1 MINPPI
7 NELTKNGKYNR
18 YELVIATAKTARM
31 INDEYLENCAKA
43 EQNGL
48 KKEIRDEKFVRTAI
62 TKLNN
67 NEYRIVKDAEKA
79 E

>member
-7 NELTKNGKYNR
+7 DELTKHGKYNR
-18 YELVIATAKTARM
+18 YEIVIATAKAAKK
-31 INDEYLENCAKA
+31 INEEYLAECEKA
-43 EQNGL
+43 ELNGT

-67 NEYRIVKDAEKA
+67 NEFRIVEPTED
-79 E
+79 

>member
-18 YELVIATAKTARM
+18 YELVIATAKAARM
-31 INDEYLENCAKA
+31 INDEYIEDCEKA

-67 NEYRIVKDAEKA
+67 NEYRIVEEAEA
-79 E
+79 EN